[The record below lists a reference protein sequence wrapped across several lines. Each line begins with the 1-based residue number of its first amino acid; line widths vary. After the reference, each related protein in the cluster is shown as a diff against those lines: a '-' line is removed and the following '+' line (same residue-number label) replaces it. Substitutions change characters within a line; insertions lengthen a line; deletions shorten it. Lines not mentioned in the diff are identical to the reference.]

1 MVDLQKH
8 AEQVHKKLNCFGL
21 ESTPEHRVIGLHY
34 PVSVS
39 IIMEALLT
47 AYNEGAGQFR
57 ERAAKLCDTFKSASS
72 PSAIGNQIRA
82 LPLTEGEP

>member
-1 MVDLQKH
+1 MVDLQRKADFLAIKIASEYGCIH
-8 AEQVHKKLNCFGL
+8 DCTTLPALLSQ
-21 ESTPEHRVIGLHY
+21 
-34 PVSVS
+34 
-39 IIMEALLT
+39 ALLT